1 MCVLFL
7 LLTCV
12 MIVFIVFGLIY
23 CPSILLMSLG
33 IGLSGFLIY
42 LGHFVKRHQENS
54 LGIVVVVF
62 GIRCFVGSSYGIIV
76 EMLKSLSVL

>member
-7 LLTCV
+7 LFVCV
-12 MIVFIVFGLIY
+12 MIIFIVFGLIY

-42 LGHFVKRHQENS
+42 IGNFTKRHQDHP
-54 LGIVVVVF
+54 LGTVAVVF
-62 GIRCFVGSSYGIIV
+62 GILCFVGSACGIIV
-76 EMLKSLSVL
+76 EMLKSLAVL